1 MKNIELISGTLF
13 QFGDTPEKCR
23 VILMDNVQIM
33 YEPWSDLAQEW
44 YFIKLNQKIVYF
56 RVTKLF
62 AERTLKILGN
72 EPYPM
77 EVLNIHRPDLPLRLC
92 NTNKLEWKGDWGS
105 YESFQKRVKSGELAI
120 QDEVE
125 LNAPEIVLVPKG
137 KRFTMK
143 PGVKVVADNGKFF
156 TPAELLYKA
165 WKLQHPHT
173 MEPGAG
179 VGIIRSGLQKMLPS
193 FSMGYYFDT
202 VAKMKD
208 YQAGNFK

>member
-1 MKNIELISGTLF
+1 MGNMELKSGVLF
-13 QFGDTPEKCR
+13 QFGATSEKCR
-23 VILMDNVQIM
+23 VLLLDDVQIM
-33 YEPWSDLAQEW
+33 YEPWSDPLNSW
-44 YFIKLNQKIVYF
+44 YYENTNQKIVYG
-56 RVTKLF
+56 RIPRLF
-62 AERTLKILGN
+62 AEQSMKVLGD
-72 EPYPM
+72 EPYTKA
-77 EVLNIHRPDLPLRLC
+77 ETEIHRIDLPLRLC
-92 NTNKLEWKGDWGS
+92 NSNKLEWKDDWGS
-105 YESFQKRVKSGELAI
+105 FESFQKRVKTEEFKI

-125 LNAPEIVLVPKG
+125 LNAPEIMLVPKG

-179 VGIIRSGLQKMLPS
+179 VGIVRSGLQKMLPS
-193 FSMGYYFDT
+193 FSMGYFFDT